1 MLRVMVKS
9 LIAVWKREEGLTT
22 VEYAIAGGLVAA
34 GVIGAFSLLGTGVF
48 KVINYLQG
56 ALNGITL
63 P

>member
-1 MLRVMVKS
+1 MRKIGGALV
-9 LIAVWKREEGLTT
+9 AFWKREEGLTT

-34 GVIGAFSLLGTGVF
+34 GVIGAFQLLGTGVF
-48 KVINYLQG
+48 NIINYLQG

>member
-1 MLRVMVKS
+1 MRTIGGALV
-9 LIAVWKREEGLTT
+9 AFWKREEGLTT

-34 GVIGAFSLLGTGVF
+34 GVIGAFQLLGTGVF
-48 KVINYLQG
+48 NIINYLQG

>member
-1 MLRVMVKS
+1 MLRVMVRS

-48 KVINYLQG
+48 NFINYLQG

>member
-1 MLRVMVKS
+1 MRNIS
-9 LIAVWKREEGLTT
+9 WALIAFWNKEEGLTT

-34 GVIGAFSLLGTGVF
+34 GVIGAFQLLGTGVF
-48 KVINYLQG
+48 NVINYLQG

>member
-1 MLRVMVKS
+1 MLRVMVRS

-48 KVINYLQG
+48 NIINYLQG

>member
-1 MLRVMVKS
+1 MRS
-9 LIAVWKREEGLTT
+9 ISGALIALWEKDEGLTT

-34 GVIGAFSLLGTGVF
+34 GVIGAFQLLGTGVF
-48 KVINYLQG
+48 NIINYLQG

>member
-1 MLRVMVKS
+1 MRS
-9 LIAVWKREEGLTT
+9 ISGALIVLWKKEEGLTT

-34 GVIGAFSLLGTGVF
+34 GVIGAFQLLGTGVF
-48 KVINYLQG
+48 NVINYLQG

>member
-1 MLRVMVKS
+1 MIKIS
-9 LIAVWKREEGLTT
+9 GALIALWQKEEGLTT

-34 GVIGAFSLLGTGVF
+34 GVIGAFQLLGTGVF
-48 KVINYLQG
+48 NIINYLQG